1 MVMNKLKQPE
11 ISVFSKVLMTKA
23 LRDVRQGHYGDK
35 FGTVADVC
43 RQYGIKY
50 KKLSNCI
57 QFIAPKSRLQ
67 LFIEKLHF
75 SRTPYSKT
83 IL

>member
-1 MVMNKLKQPE
+1 MNKLKQPE
-11 ISVFSKVLMTKA
+11 ISIFSQVLMTKE
-23 LRDVRQGHYGDK
+23 LRDRRRGNYGDK
-35 FGTVADVC
+35 FGTVASAC

-57 QFIAPKSRLQ
+57 QFTAPKGRLQ